1 MSAQKFLFRSVFALA
16 ARTDSQ
22 VDASPCIACNAT
34 LQAHSVGERNV
45 EPSFLNSHSPN
56 GPGEV
61 RVGGGFPATVLGP
74 GDAVETSR
82 KRRVSE
88 YLGNVNG
95 I

>member
-1 MSAQKFLFRSVFALA
+1 MSAQQFLFRSVFAPA

-22 VDASPCIACNAT
+22 VNASACIARNAT
-34 LQAHSVGERNV
+34 LQAHAVGERSGQ
-45 EPSFLNSHSPN
+45 PSFLNSHSPH

-61 RVGGGFPATVLGP
+61 PVGGAFPATVLGP
-74 GDAVETSR
+74 GGAVETSR

-88 YLGNVNG
+88 DPGNVNG